1 MKSFVVFGC
10 GRFGSTIATTLT
22 DFGNEVLIIDI
33 DYDKIQAIADE
44 VTTAIQC
51 DVLDENATNQL
62 GLKNFDTA
70 VIAIGSNLEAA
81 IMATLICKESGIE
94 YILAKAKTTR
104 QGGILRKVGADKI
117 IFPEIDMGNRVA
129 HNLTS
134 NNILDYIQLSPDFS
148 IAEMK
153 VLPDWIDKTIEEL
166 HIRNTYKVT
175 ILAIERGDEVK
186 VAPSAKT
193 SLKENDILVILGKDN
208 IIKEVERELK

>member
-22 DFGNEVLIIDI
+22 DLGNEVLIIDI